1 MRKIKKLFKRLKLY
15 FRFKKEGLS
24 KDLRYTEYVL
34 YGVMGF
40 EEYQK
45 YFDKKVMKGG
55 ENL

>member
-1 MRKIKKLFKRLKLY
+1 MRKIKNLFKRLKLY
-15 FRFKKEGLS
+15 FIFKKERLS

-55 ENL
+55 E

>member
-15 FRFKKEGLS
+15 FILKKKGLS

-55 ENL
+55 E

>member
-15 FRFKKEGLS
+15 FRFKKRDYQ

-34 YGVMGF
+34 YGVMDF

-55 ENL
+55 E

>member
-1 MRKIKKLFKRLKLY
+1 MRKLLKRLKRLKLY

-45 YFDKKVMKGG
+45 YFDKKVKKGG
-55 ENL
+55 E

>member
-1 MRKIKKLFKRLKLY
+1 MRKIKSYLKRLKLY

-34 YGVMGF
+34 YGVMSF

-45 YFDKKVMKGG
+45 YFDKKVMKG
-55 ENL
+55 E